1 MSETQEK
8 SLQGWIPPLA
18 SDEEVRA
25 ALEKAFD
32 YRGDI
37 SLTLRDGG
45 IIEGY
50 LFDRR
55 GDGATL
61 DDCTAS
67 VYPKDRDEK
76 VTVRYSQIARVE
88 FSGKD
93 TAHGKSFET
102 WMKKYFERKA
112 AGEKDIRLEPE
123 KLD

>member
-1 MSETQEK
+1 MSETQER

-18 SDEEVRA
+18 TDGEVRA

-32 YRGDI
+32 YRGDVT
-37 SLTLRDGG
+37 LTLRDGA
-45 IIEGY
+45 IVEGY

-61 DDCTAS
+61 DECMAC
-67 VYPKDRDEK
+67 VFLKDRDEK
-76 VTVRYSQIARVE
+76 RTVKYGEIARVE

-102 WMKKYFERKA
+102 WMKKYLQTGERPS
-112 AGEKDIRLEPE
+112 LSPSVPH
-123 KLD
+123 

>member
-1 MSETQEK
+1 MSEAPEK

-18 SDEEVRA
+18 TDEEVRA

-32 YRGDI
+32 YRGDVT
-37 SLTLRDGG
+37 LTLRDGSVV
-45 IIEGY
+45 EGY

-55 GDGATL
+55 SDGATV
-61 DDCTAS
+61 DECTAS
-67 VYPKDRDEK
+67 IYPKDRDEK
-76 VTVRYSQIARVE
+76 LTVSYGEIARVE

-102 WMKKYFERKA
+102 WMKKYFEKKA
-112 AGEKDIRLEPE
+112 AGEKNIGLEPE